1 MIKRFLLICFAFW
14 GLNFVLFAQNATKSQ
29 DSIKLVINGPFGG
42 DMRFRP
48 SYGVIPDA
56 RYNNIK
62 KVNDLD
68 SKKIAIGVVFP
79 QVITVT
85 NENFWR
91 AKSFDYPYKFN
102 VEGYF
107 KTLIFSSPAQHEYN
121 FKLFEN
127 KDVDTLK
134 LKYNIWNGTLIISE
148 KSESSELAKKYD
160 VDYLIL
166 IIGCA
171 NSFFKSGGT
180 GILGLYGYSDF
191 YFIYAGHRICI
202 FNLRTG
208 KLLSNGYS
216 EQVSADVIPL
226 ILKSDFKDFSEEQL
240 NIVDKMMEL
249 RIANNFHQTF
259 KLLGLE

>member
-1 MIKRFLLICFAFW
+1 MIKKLLFLSTITF
-14 GLNFVLFAQNATKSQ
+14 GLNFMLFSQ
-29 DSIKLVINGPFGG
+29 DSLKSIIYGPFGG

-48 SYGVIPDA
+48 SYGIIPDA
-56 RYNNIK
+56 RYNNIR
-62 KVNDLD
+62 KVNDFD

-107 KTLIFSSPAQHEYN
+107 KTLIFSSAAQHEYN
-121 FKLFEN
+121 FKIFEN
-127 KDVDTLK
+127 KDVDSLK
-134 LKYNIWNGTLIISE
+134 IKPNIWNGTLIISE
-148 KSESSELAKKYD
+148 KTKSLELAKKYD

-180 GILGLYGYSDF
+180 GILGLYGYTDF
-191 YFIYAGHRICI
+191 YFIYASHRICI
-202 FNLRTG
+202 FDLNAG
-208 KLLSNGYS
+208 KLLNNGYS
-216 EQVSADVIPL
+216 EQMSADVIPL
-226 ILKSDFKDFSEEQL
+226 ILKSDFKNLSEEQL
-240 NIVDKMMEL
+240 KMVDKMMEL
-249 RIANNFHQTF
+249 RLLNNFHQTF